1 MLSVVRIVV
10 IEWKILIKNRRVI
23 EMIERKK
30 EYDELMKDIS
40 DSIDYATYT
49 KVFCENDLRYCKRR
63 LTYLLESNREK
74 EVEFEKLL
82 DRYIYAE
89 NFLKE
94 IVEYIEILEDRK
106 KMYEGFAFLTR

>member
-1 MLSVVRIVV
+1 MKDIFNFSFS
-10 IEWKILIKNRRVI
+10 EDKK
-23 EMIERKK
+23 EHKK

-40 DSIDYATYT
+40 DSIDFATYT
-49 KVFCENDLRYCKRR
+49 KVFCENDLRYCKCR
-63 LTYLLESNREK
+63 LSYLLESNREK

-94 IVEYIEILEDRK
+94 TVEYIEKLEDRK
-106 KMYEGFAFLTR
+106 KMYKGFAFLTREYNF

>member
-1 MLSVVRIVV
+1 
-10 IEWKILIKNRRVI
+10 
-23 EMIERKK
+23 MIERKK
-30 EYDELMKDIS
+30 EYDELMKDIL

-94 IVEYIEILEDRK
+94 IVEYIEELENRK
-106 KMYEGFAFLTR
+106 KMYEGFAFLKREYNF